1 MIVMRMF
8 SMEADHVGSAG
19 HTGQVT
25 QLATAQDSATQV
37 SYIQLKLKIT
47 NFTLIFC
54 KNNPNIVT
62 L

>member
-25 QLATAQDSATQV
+25 HLATAQDSATQV
-37 SYIQLKLKIT
+37 NYVQFELKRD
-47 NFTLIFC
+47 
-54 KNNPNIVT
+54 KN
-62 L
+62 LQF